1 MIDIIKLLGEGAQ
14 ITFIICATI
23 VILAI
28 LAFIACFI
36 FCKCK
41 CSQKECIDNQKP
53 SGKETTDDSGKGE
66 KPAKSQEDC
75 SNKLRHEEE
84 DRAKALIK
92 DLYEATRVKITH
104 PTNQKEEKC
113 DIGVAKEL
121 IKEYKSLLNTKIKE
135 N

>member
-41 CSQKECIDNQKP
+41 CSQKEC
-53 SGKETTDDSGKGE
+53 T
-66 KPAKSQEDC
+66 
-75 SNKLRHEEE
+75 
-84 DRAKALIK
+84 
-92 DLYEATRVKITH
+92 
-104 PTNQKEEKC
+104 
-113 DIGVAKEL
+113 
-121 IKEYKSLLNTKIKE
+121 
-135 N
+135 